1 MMKMLWMTLAVVTT
15 FDSRQ
20 QMTVMIM
27 ATQWL
32 LCVDALVS
40 LKTAIDKVFSDH
52 IHAVSPANS
61 EVVCPNDD
69 Q

>member
-1 MMKMLWMTLAVVTT
+1 MMEMLWMTLAVVTT

-40 LKTAIDKVFSDH
+40 LKTEVDKVFSDH
-52 IHAVSPANS
+52 IHAVSAANS